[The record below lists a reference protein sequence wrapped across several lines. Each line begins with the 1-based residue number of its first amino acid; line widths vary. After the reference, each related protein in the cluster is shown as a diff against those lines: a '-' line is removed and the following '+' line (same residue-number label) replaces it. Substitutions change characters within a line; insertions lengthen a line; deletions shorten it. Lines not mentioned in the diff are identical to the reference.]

1 MCISIVE
8 VRYDA
13 VAASLRR
20 RLQRRPLGFLQR
32 VKSSNVSELSPSF
45 KDSSVLPG
53 PGKCPEYDTGANE
66 SIFQWNPSA

>member
-1 MCISIVE
+1 MQVTATMAQVKTTS
-8 VRYDA
+8 
-13 VAASLRR
+13 
-20 RLQRRPLGFLQR
+20 
-32 VKSSNVSELSPSF
+32 KSSNVSELSPSF

>member
-1 MCISIVE
+1 MTTRANETPSRKV
-8 VRYDA
+8 
-13 VAASLRR
+13 VAQVKTTS
-20 RLQRRPLGFLQR
+20 
-32 VKSSNVSELSPSF
+32 KSSNVSELSPSF